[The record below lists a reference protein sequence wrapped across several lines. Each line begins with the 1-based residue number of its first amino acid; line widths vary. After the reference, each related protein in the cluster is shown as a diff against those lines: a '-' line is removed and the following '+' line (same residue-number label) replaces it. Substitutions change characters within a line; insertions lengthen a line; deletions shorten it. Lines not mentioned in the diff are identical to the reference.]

1 MGAMVEDIIT
11 SSRTLLPLE
20 DIPLILLCPLPVIL
34 PLPGVLKLMI
44 QVERVYWLSIA
55 VDQITPKLSSLKQQ
69 TIIISH
75 RF

>member
-11 SSRTLLPLE
+11 SSRTLLPLK

-34 PLPGVLKLMI
+34 PPPGVLKLMI